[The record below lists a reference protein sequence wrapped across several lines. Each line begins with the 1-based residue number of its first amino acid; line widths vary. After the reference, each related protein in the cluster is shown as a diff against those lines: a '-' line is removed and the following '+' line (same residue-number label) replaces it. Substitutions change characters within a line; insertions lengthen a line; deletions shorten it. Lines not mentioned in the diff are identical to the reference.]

1 VIFLTQQKKPN
12 RNKTKHDTA
21 MKKILVP
28 TDLSEISLKALDVA
42 ADLARNNGAEITL
55 LQVKIFPSAS
65 LGTYYSMGVAVPF
78 DTAWKGVLD
87 DAQKELD
94 GLITNPKFLGL
105 KIKAVVE
112 ESVENFES
120 TLLKHHADL
129 IVMGSTG
136 ATGIKEMF
144 GGSHAESVV
153 RHANCPVLVIKGNQ
167 EEYHIQKVLVA
178 TDMENTDFMK
188 KAFKW
193 LNMPEIEYHFV
204 YVDTAMR
211 QINYDALKEDM
222 KKVASKLK
230 LKNYHFEIWDGAN
243 VEEGILDSAH
253 QIKADLILMYTHGRT
268 GLAHWFKGSIAE
280 DVVNHSDIPIMT
292 LS

>member
-1 VIFLTQQKKPN
+1 
-12 RNKTKHDTA
+12 

-42 ADLARNNGAEITL
+42 ADLARHNGAEITL

-78 DTAWKGVLD
+78 DTAWKGVLE
-87 DAQKELD
+87 DAQKELESV
-94 GLITNPKFLGL
+94 ITNTKFLGL
-105 KIKAVVE
+105 NIKAIVE

-120 TLLKHHADL
+120 TLLKHKADL

-144 GGSHAESVV
+144 GGSHSESIV
-153 RHANCPVLVIKGNQ
+153 RHANCPVLVIKGEQ
-167 EEYHIQKVLVA
+167 QDYQLKKVLVA
-178 TDMENTDFMK
+178 TDMENTDFIK

-193 LNMPEIEYHFV
+193 LNMPEVEYHFV
-204 YVDTAMR
+204 YVDTAMQ
-211 QINYDALKEDM
+211 QINYEQLKGEM
-222 KKVASKLK
+222 KKVANKLK
-230 LKNYHFEIWDGAN
+230 LKNYHFDIWDGAN
-243 VEEGILDSAH
+243 IEEGILDSAH
-253 QIKADLILMYTHGRT
+253 KIKADLILMYTHGRT

-280 DVVNHSDIPIMT
+280 DIVNHSDIPVMT